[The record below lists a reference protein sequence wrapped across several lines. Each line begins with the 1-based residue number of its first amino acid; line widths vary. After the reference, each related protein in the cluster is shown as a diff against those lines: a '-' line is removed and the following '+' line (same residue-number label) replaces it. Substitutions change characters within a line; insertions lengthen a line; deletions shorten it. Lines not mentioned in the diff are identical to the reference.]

1 MKKKNYT
8 HTYINLK
15 NAKYSLSPNTV
26 EIPEMYRGFLIK
38 RMSEYVTFN
47 FYIHKLIAKYSYL
60 ILEGKIKSYKGI
72 KTLYQDK
79 GLNLFPV
86 KFRNYDDSDWS
97 VLKILANC
105 LNVSRCKLIVMLIEF
120 DMAGIEGKI
129 VATKKSAIL
138 GYRELYNPQKS
149 TLTRTKIN
157 FVTLFNPKTDIW

>member
-15 NAKYSLSPNTV
+15 NAKYSLSPNTIK
-26 EIPEMYRGFLIK
+26 IPEMYRSFLVK
-38 RMSEYVTFN
+38 RISEYITFN
-47 FYIHKLIAKYSYL
+47 FYVHKLIVKYSYL
-60 ILEGKIKSYKGI
+60 ILEGKIKPYTGI

-120 DMAGIEGKI
+120 DMAGIEEGI
-129 VATKKSAIL
+129 VATNKSTDI
-138 GYRELYNPQKS
+138 GYQELYNFQKS
-149 TLTRTKIN
+149 ILLRTKII
-157 FVTLFNPKTDIW
+157 FNLRNGKIHPS